1 MGKKLEQQSMPAKAM
16 NNQNELKPDSRHHMN
31 SMLMRESLVDKYLL
45 EKTEKQ
51 TPIVRMLPNVHVVKI
66 GSRSILEAGHEIV
79 QPVVDVLGNLLES
92 EKLILG
98 VGGGSRSRHVFSIGL
113 DLGLPTGVLAQLSVA
128 DALGNAHILG
138 TLLAPHGVVAIPPEI
153 FGHLLPLFIH
163 SAPGVIFNGVPP
175 YSLWEHPPEIGRIP
189 KHRTDAGCFILAEC
203 FGCKSVTLVKDV
215 DGLFT
220 KDPKHHSGAEFINEI
235 SVKDLEAENLETLP
249 FDPVLLDILK
259 TSRLVSQFQ
268 IVNGKNPETIKKAI
282 EGKHVGSIIHAN

>member
-1 MGKKLEQQSMPAKAM
+1 M
-16 NNQNELKPDSRHHMN
+16 
-31 SMLMRESLVDKYLL
+31 VDKHLL
-45 EKTEKQ
+45 ESTDQQ
-51 TPIVRMLPNVHVVKI
+51 TPIVRMLPDVHVVKI
-66 GSRSILEAGHEIV
+66 GSRSILEAGHQIV
-79 QPVVDVLGNLLES
+79 QPVVDVLGTLLQS

-215 DGLFT
+215 KGLYT
-220 KDPKHHSGAEFINEI
+220 EDPKVNSSAQFIDEI
-235 SVKDLEAENLETLP
+235 SVKELEHRNLSTLP

-259 TSRLVSQFQ
+259 TSRLVSRFQ
-268 IVNGKNPETIKKAI
+268 IVDGKNPESVQRAV
-282 EGKHVGSIIHAN
+282 EGQHVGTIIHAD

>member
-1 MGKKLEQQSMPAKAM
+1 MTLLHS
-16 NNQNELKPDSRHHMN
+16 NNHSIDERHHMN
-31 SMLMRESLVDKYLL
+31 SMLMRESLVDKNLL
-45 EKTEKQ
+45 ESTENQ
-51 TPIVRMLPNVHVVKI
+51 TPIVRMLPDVHVVKI
-66 GSRSILEAGHEIV
+66 GSRSILEAGRKIV
-79 QPVVDVLGNLLES
+79 QPVVDVLGNLLQS
-92 EKLILG
+92 QKLILG

-189 KHRTDAGCFILAEC
+189 KHRTDAGCFILGEC
-203 FGCKSVTLVKDV
+203 FGCKSVILVKDV
-215 DGLFT
+215 QGLYT
-220 KDPKHHSGAEFINEI
+220 EDPKVNPNAQFIDEI
-235 SVKDLEAENLETLP
+235 SVKDLEAKKLKTLP

-268 IVNGKNPETIKKAI
+268 IVDGKNPEHLQQAV
-282 EGKHVGSIIHAN
+282 EGHHVGTIVHAS

>member
-1 MGKKLEQQSMPAKAM
+1 MTVTSNTQSDKF
-16 NNQNELKPDSRHHMN
+16 QDDSRHHMN
-31 SMLMRESLVDKYLL
+31 SMLMRESLVDKHLL
-45 EKTEKQ
+45 ESTDRQ

-66 GSRSILEAGHEIV
+66 GSRSILEAGHRVV
-79 QPVVDVLGNLLES
+79 QPVVDVLGTLLQS

-215 DGLFT
+215 KGLYT
-220 KDPKHHSGAEFINEI
+220 EDPKLNSNAQFIDEI
-235 SVKDLEAENLETLP
+235 SVKELEHKKLSTLP

-259 TSRLVSQFQ
+259 TSRLVSKFQ
-268 IVNGKNPETIKKAI
+268 IVDGKNPESVQRAV
-282 EGKHVGSIIHAN
+282 EGQHVGTIIHAD